1 MGIER
6 KALVRSCPIDI
17 APQQGRTRIAHPY
30 YEGRLQFIEGLS
42 PMLLSEK
49 ATDLWK
55 TGRLWSS

>member
-17 APQQGRTRIAHPY
+17 APQQGRTRIARP

-42 PMLLSEK
+42 PMLLCGE
-49 ATDLWK
+49 ATDLPK